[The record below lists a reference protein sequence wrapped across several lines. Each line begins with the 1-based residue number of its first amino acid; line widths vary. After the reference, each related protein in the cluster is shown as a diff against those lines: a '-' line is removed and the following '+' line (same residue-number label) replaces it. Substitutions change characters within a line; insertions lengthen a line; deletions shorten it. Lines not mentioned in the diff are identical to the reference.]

1 MIVRTDVSTMVGHK
15 ESILIVTEAVCY
27 FHNGVRVAVQVPVC
41 QVLDVGINLAFYI
54 LVDISTGDV
63 FADNSAFDVFADN
76 SAFDVVADN
85 RAFDVFTD
93 ISTVDVFADNGTFDV
108 FADNSTVDFF
118 VVSSAFGVAVEISVF
133 DVPVGISA
141 VDQLPSQSTHFLLSH
156 SWAEKEKSLRIGSGT
171 NQWQWGIKNLK
182 NFKNMRSMMDGFLS

>member
-1 MIVRTDVSTMVGHK
+1 MVGHE

-27 FHNGVRVAVQVPVC
+27 FHNDVRVAVRAVQVPVG

-85 RAFDVFTD
+85 RAFDVFDVISAFGVTVD
-93 ISTVDVFADNGTFDV
+93 ISVVDVF
-108 FADNSTVDFF
+108 
-118 VVSSAFGVAVEISVF
+118 VVISAFGVAVDISVF

-141 VDQLPSQSTHFLLSH
+141 VNKLPSQSTHFLLSH
-156 SWAEKEKSLRIGSGT
+156 SWRKR
-171 NQWQWGIKNLK
+171 KNL
-182 NFKNMRSMMDGFLS
+182 